1 MGDNTTKVIRD
12 ITNTPI
18 HVPDGKGEIDMCKAV
33 KDMIDESKTEGIAE
47 GIATGELNKAKKMS
61 LKMYKNGD
69 SIEKIAETAEVSM
82 NLVKEWINSAGCV

>member
-18 HVPDGKGEIDMCKAV
+18 YVPDGKGEIDVCKAV
-33 KDMIDESKTEGIAE
+33 KDLIDESKTEGIAE
-47 GIATGELNKAKKMS
+47 GIAEGIKKIA

-69 SIEKIAETAEVSM
+69 SIEKIAEIAEVSM
-82 NLVKEWINSAGCV
+82 DQVKEWLDSAV

>member
-18 HVPDGKGEIDMCKAV
+18 HVPDGKGESDMCKAV

-61 LKMYKNGD
+61 LKMYKNGN
-69 SIEKIAETAEVSM
+69 SIETIAETAEVS
-82 NLVKEWINSAGCV
+82 LDQVKEWLNSVG

>member
-1 MGDNTTKVIRD
+1 MGDNTTKVVRD

-33 KDMIDESKTEGIAE
+33 KDMIDESKTEGIAT

-61 LKMYKNGD
+61 RQQLGH
-69 SIEKIAETAEVSM
+69 
-82 NLVKEWINSAGCV
+82 

>member
-61 LKMYKNGD
+61 LKMYKNGN
-69 SIEKIAETAEVSM
+69 SIETIAETAEVS
-82 NLVKEWINSAGCV
+82 LDQVKEWLNSVG

>member
-1 MGDNTTKVIRD
+1 MA
-12 ITNTPI
+12 
-18 HVPDGKGEIDMCKAV
+18 GKQFQWEKESMMCEVMCKAI

-47 GIATGELNKAKKMS
+47 GIAEGIKKMA

-82 NLVKEWINSAGCV
+82 SLVKEWINSAGCV

>member
-61 LKMYKNGD
+61 LKMYKNGN
-69 SIEKIAETAEVSM
+69 SIETIAETAEVS
-82 NLVKEWINSAGCV
+82 LDQVKVWLNSVG

>member
-33 KDMIDESKTEGIAE
+33 KDMIDESKTEGIAT

-61 LKMYKNGD
+61 LKMYKNGN
-69 SIEKIAETAEVSM
+69 SIETIAETAEAS
-82 NLVKEWINSAGCV
+82 LDQVKEWLNSVG

>member
-12 ITNTPI
+12 ITNTSI

-69 SIEKIAETAEVSM
+69 SIETIAETAEVS
-82 NLVKEWINSAGCV
+82 LDQVKEWLNSVG

>member
-61 LKMYKNGD
+61 LKMYKNGN
-69 SIEKIAETAEVSM
+69 SIETIAETAEAS
-82 NLVKEWINSAGCV
+82 LDQVKEWLNSVG

>member
-33 KDMIDESKTEGIAE
+33 KDLMDESKTEGIAE
-47 GIATGELNKAKKMS
+47 GIKKMS

>member
-33 KDMIDESKTEGIAE
+33 KDMIDESKTEGIA
-47 GIATGELNKAKKMS
+47 TGELNKTKKMS
-61 LKMYKNGD
+61 LKMYKNGN
-69 SIEKIAETAEVSM
+69 SIETIAETAEVS
-82 NLVKEWINSAGCV
+82 LDQVKEWLNSVG

>member
-1 MGDNTTKVIRD
+1 MA
-12 ITNTPI
+12 
-18 HVPDGKGEIDMCKAV
+18 GKQFQWEKESMMCEVMCKAI
-33 KDMIDESKTEGIAE
+33 KDMIDESKTEGVAEGVAE
-47 GIATGELNKAKKMS
+47 GIKKMA

>member
-33 KDMIDESKTEGIAE
+33 KDLMDESKTEGIAE
-47 GIATGELNKAKKMS
+47 GIAEGIKKMA

-69 SIEKIAETAEVSM
+69 IIETIAETAEVS
-82 NLVKEWINSAGCV
+82 LDQVKEWLNSVG

>member
-18 HVPDGKGEIDMCKAV
+18 HVPDGKGKIDMCKAV
-33 KDMIDESKTEGIAE
+33 KDMIDESKTEGIAT

-61 LKMYKNGD
+61 LKMYKNGN
-69 SIEKIAETAEVSM
+69 SIETIAETAEVS
-82 NLVKEWINSAGCV
+82 LDQVKEWLNSVG

>member
-18 HVPDGKGEIDMCKAV
+18 HVPDGKGEINMCKAV
-33 KDMIDESKTEGIAE
+33 KDMIDE
-47 GIATGELNKAKKMS
+47 GIATGELNKAKKMA

-69 SIEKIAETAEVSM
+69 SIKKIAETAEVS
-82 NLVKEWINSAGCV
+82 LDQVKEWLNSVG

>member
-12 ITNTPI
+12 ITNTP
-18 HVPDGKGEIDMCKAV
+18 DGKGEIDMCKAV
-33 KDMIDESKTEGIAE
+33 KDLMDESKTEGI
-47 GIATGELNKAKKMS
+47 KKMA

-69 SIEKIAETAEVSM
+69 SIEKIAETAEVSL

>member
-12 ITNTPI
+12 ITNTSI

-61 LKMYKNGD
+61 LKMYKNGN
-69 SIEKIAETAEVSM
+69 SIETIAETAEVS
-82 NLVKEWINSAGCV
+82 LDQVKEWLNSVG

>member
-61 LKMYKNGD
+61 LKMYKNGN
-69 SIEKIAETAEVSM
+69 SIETIAETAEVS
-82 NLVKEWINSAGCV
+82 LDQVKEWINSVG

>member
-33 KDMIDESKTEGIAE
+33 KDMIDE
-47 GIATGELNKAKKMS
+47 GIATGELNKAKKMA

-69 SIEKIAETAEVSM
+69 SIKKIAETAEVS
-82 NLVKEWINSAGCV
+82 LDQVKEWLNSFG

>member
-33 KDMIDESKTEGIAE
+33 KDMIDE
-47 GIATGELNKAKKMS
+47 GIATGELNKAKKMA